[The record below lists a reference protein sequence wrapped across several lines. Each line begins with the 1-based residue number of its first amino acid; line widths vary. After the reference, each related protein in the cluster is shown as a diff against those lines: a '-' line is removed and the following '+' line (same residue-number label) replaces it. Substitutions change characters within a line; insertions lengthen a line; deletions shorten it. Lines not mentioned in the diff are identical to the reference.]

1 MKIFR
6 TIEEVENNS
15 NTILTVGTFDG
26 LHLGH
31 QKLLEKLIYLAKKDG
46 LRSMVITLDPHP
58 QIVLKK
64 SGKEPIKLL
73 TTINERLLLFE
84 KFGLD
89 SVTILPFTEEFSK
102 LQPEDFVRDYLYS
115 KIGLKKLLIG
125 YDHLFGKDRR
135 GDAKLLDA
143 LSKEL
148 NFDVLTIEALQKED
162 VVVSST
168 KIRKALIEGKIE
180 LANSM
185 LNYTYFVL
193 GTVVKGDGRGRK
205 IGYPTAN
212 IIPENSYKLLPCR
225 GVYLVSSIIED
236 KKYWGMA
243 NIGYRPTFTNS
254 NELILEVHFFNFNQ
268 DIYYKKIKVEFYS
281 FIREEKKFDSLEN
294 FLYQLKLDKQ
304 NCEEKLKMFL

>member
-89 SVTILPFTEEFSK
+89 SVNILPFTEEFSK

-205 IGYPTAN
+205 IGFPTAN

>member
-6 TIEEVENNS
+6 TIEEVEYNS

-31 QKLLEKLIYLAKKDG
+31 QKLLEKLNYIAKQGG

-64 SGKEPIKLL
+64 SGKEPIKLI

-84 KFGLD
+84 VFGVD
-89 SVTILPFTEEFSK
+89 CVTILPFTEEFSK

-135 GDAKLLDA
+135 GNAQLLDS

-148 NFDVLTIEALQKED
+148 NFDVLTIEALQKAD

-168 KIRKALIEGKIE
+168 KIRKALMEGKIE

-185 LNYTYFVL
+185 LNYNYFVL
-193 GTVVKGDGRGRK
+193 GTVVKGDGRGGK

-212 IIPENSYKLLPCR
+212 INPENRYKLLPSR
-225 GVYLVSSIIED
+225 GVYLVSSIID
-236 KKYWGMA
+236 GNKYWGMA
-243 NIGYRPTFTNS
+243 NVGYRPTFTNS
-254 NELILEVHFFNFNQ
+254 DELILEVNFFNFNQ
-268 DIYYKKIKVEFYS
+268 DLYYKKIKVEFYS

-294 FLYQLKLDKQ
+294 FLNQLKLDKQ
-304 NCEEKLKMFL
+304 TCEEKLKMFL